1 MIPLDLCLMIK
12 KHHHQDRLHE
22 TTDYERKWADELIS
36 DGEQYLRSVIG
47 SSPIPAFVIDRDH
60 KVVYWNRALAE
71 LSGIGAEE
79 VIGTRQHWRA
89 FYSAERPCMAD
100 LLVDE
105 SPEAISR
112 WYAGKFTKSTLIDEA
127 YEATD
132 FFPDLGDR
140 GRWLRFTAAVIRNA
154 KGTLVGAVETL
165 EDITGAKQ
173 AEAALLKAHEDLES
187 KVRKRTRELAR
198 ANKALQAELREREK
212 AEKALGETTEQLSL
226 ILKSL
231 PIVSYTCSADRHFK
245 TTFVSHT
252 ISEMTGYTPQQF
264 IENPCF
270 WREHIHPDDREKILS
285 ELKTAIR
292 KGAYQCEYRFQAADG
307 SYRWFSD
314 SRRLIRT
321 DNPSRNYMV
330 GAWRDVTEDRR
341 IRQEGE
347 LRLQQ
352 MIQSHKLTA
361 LGEVVAGVAHEINNP
376 VSFISYNIPL
386 LEEMWNNIEPILAGD
401 GASHSDWGDKGISYV
416 ELCVNMK
423 EIIEEFKIAAQRIK
437 RVVSGLKEFA
447 RTDESA
453 QKKPVQISEVIQG
466 VLILVGA
473 QIRKTVSRIDRYV
486 DSNLPPIHG
495 HFQKIEQVIANL
507 LINAHQAIPA
517 DRKGRIIITARYLE
531 RLKAILIEIED
542 NGTGMER
549 DVLDHIFEPFFS
561 TRRDKEGTG
570 LGLSISYGLIK
581 DHHGLIGVLSRPGLG
596 SRFSIFLPVD
606 GQTRIDIRP
615 TMFCIDHDHAF
626 LNELKMNFIDA
637 VGWSPGLEDTPEDI
651 ITYLEDYPEVDMVI
665 SEIKLPGMDGWKLLK
680 KIRERF
686 PLMTV
691 VLYSSE
697 SAVYG
702 QSGKADI
709 KADLLLK
716 KPFNMSQLKNFI
728 RDVGRQRL

>member
-1 MIPLDLCLMIK
+1 MKM
-12 KHHHQDRLHE
+12 KHSRQDRAIE
-22 TTDYERKWADELIS
+22 AAEDERKWADELIS
-36 DGEQYLRSVIG
+36 DGEQYLHRVIG
-47 SSPIPAFVIDRDH
+47 SSPIPTFVIGRDH

-71 LSGIGAEE
+71 LSGIRAED

-105 SPEAISR
+105 SSELIVR
-112 WYAGKFTKSTLIDEA
+112 WYAGKFIKSTLIDEA

-154 KGTLVGAVETL
+154 KGALVGAVETL
-165 EDITGAKQ
+165 EDITEAKQ

-187 KVRKRTRELAR
+187 RVRERTRELAR
-198 ANKALQAELREREK
+198 TNKALQAELRERERV
-212 AEKALGETTEQLSL
+212 EKALRETTEQLSL

-245 TTFVSHT
+245 TTYVSHT
-252 ISEMTGYTPQQF
+252 ISEITGYAPQQF
-264 IENPCF
+264 IENPYF
-270 WREHIHPDDREKILS
+270 WQEHIHPDDRERILP

-314 SRRLIRT
+314 SRRLIRF
-321 DNPSRNYMV
+321 DNPSRNYIV

-376 VSFISYNIPL
+376 VSFIAYNIPL
-386 LEEMWNNIEPILAGD
+386 LEEMWNNIEPILASD
-401 GASHSDWGDKGISYV
+401 GASHPDWGDKGISYV
-416 ELCVNMK
+416 EVCVNMK

-447 RTDESA
+447 RVDESA

-486 DSNLPPIHG
+486 DSNLPPIQG

-606 GQTRIDIRP
+606 GETRIAIRP
-615 TMFCIDHDHAF
+615 TMFCIDPDHAF
-626 LNELKMNFIDA
+626 LNELKINFIDA
-637 VGWSPGLEDTPEDI
+637 VDFSPGLEDTPEDI
-651 ITYLEDYPEVDMVI
+651 IAQLEDYPEVDIVV
-665 SEIKLPGMDGWKLLK
+665 SEIKLPGMDGWELLK

-686 PLMTV
+686 PLLTV
-691 VLYSSE
+691 ILYSSE
-697 SAVYG
+697 AAVYG
-702 QSGKADI
+702 RMGTDFKSVPMAI

-716 KPFNMSQLKNFI
+716 KPFSMSQLKNFI

>member
-1 MIPLDLCLMIK
+1 MKMKK
-12 KHHHQDRLHE
+12 KHTPQDGTIE
-22 TTDYERKWADELIS
+22 TAEDERKRADELIS
-36 DGEQYLRSVIG
+36 DGEHYLHGLIG
-47 SSPIPAFVIDRDH
+47 SSPIPAFVIGRDH
-60 KVVYWNRALAE
+60 RVVYWNRALAE
-71 LSGIGAEE
+71 LSGISAEE

-105 SPEAISR
+105 SPEAILR
-112 WYAGKFTKSTLIDEA
+112 WYAGKFIKSMLIDEA

-132 FFPDLGDR
+132 FFPDLGER
-140 GRWLRFTAAVIRNA
+140 GRWLRFTAAAIRNA
-154 KGTLVGAVETL
+154 GGALVGAVETL
-165 EDITGAKQ
+165 EDITAAKH
-173 AEAALLKAHEDLES
+173 AEAALLKAHEDME
-187 KVRKRTRELAR
+187 VRVRERTRELAR
-198 ANKALQAELREREK
+198 TNRALQAELRERERV
-212 AEKALGETTEQLSL
+212 EKALRETTEQLSL

-231 PIVSYTCSADRHFK
+231 PIVSYICSADMHFQ
-245 TTFVSHT
+245 TNFVSHT
-252 ISEMTGYTPQQF
+252 ISEITGYDPQQF
-264 IENPCF
+264 TENPYF
-270 WREHIHPDDREKILS
+270 WQEHIHPDDRERILA
-285 ELKTAIR
+285 ELKKALR
-292 KGAYQCEYRFQAADG
+292 GGSCQSEYRFRAADG

-314 SRRLIRT
+314 SRRLIRFK
-321 DNPSRNYMV
+321 DASRNYMV

-376 VSFISYNIPL
+376 VSFIAYNIPL
-386 LEEMWNNIEPILAGD
+386 LEEMWNNIEPILASD
-401 GASHSDWGDKGISYV
+401 GASHPDWGDKGISYV
-416 ELCVNMK
+416 EVCVNMK
-423 EIIEEFKIAAQRIK
+423 EIIGEFKIATQRIK
-437 RVVSGLKEFA
+437 RVVAGLKEFA
-447 RTDESA
+447 RADESA

-495 HFQKIEQVIANL
+495 YFQKIEQVFANL

-561 TRRDKEGTG
+561 TRRDREGTG
-570 LGLSISYGLIK
+570 LGLSISYGLVK

-606 GQTRIDIRP
+606 GETRIDIRP
-615 TMFCIDHDHAF
+615 AMLCIDHDHAF

-637 VGWSPGLEDTPEDI
+637 VGWSPGFEDTPEDI
-651 ITYLEDYPEVDMVI
+651 IAHLEDYPEVDTVI
-665 SEIKLPGMDGWKLLK
+665 SEIRLPGMDGWELLK
-680 KIRERF
+680 RIRERF
-686 PLMTV
+686 PLLTV
-691 VLYSSE
+691 ILYSTDP
-697 SAVYG
+697 AVYK
-702 QSGKADI
+702 QSGKTSFRP
-709 KADLLLK
+709 DLLLK
-716 KPFNMSQLKNFI
+716 KPFSMTQLKNFI
-728 RDVGRQRL
+728 REVGRQRL

>member
-386 LEEMWNNIEPILAGD
+386 LEEMWNDIEPILASD

>member
-1 MIPLDLCLMIK
+1 MLPLGVCRMKK
-12 KHHHQDRLHE
+12 KHHHQDRIHE
-22 TTDYERKWADELIS
+22 TAEYERKWADELNGHS
-36 DGEQYLRSVIG
+36 EQYLQSVIG
-47 SSPIPAFVIDRDH
+47 SSPIPAFVIGRDH
-60 KVVYWNRALAE
+60 RVIYWNRALAE
-71 LSGIGAEE
+71 LSGIRAEE

-100 LLVDE
+100 LLLDE
-105 SPEAISR
+105 SPEIIRR

-132 FFPDLGDR
+132 FFPDLGDM
-140 GRWLRFTAAVIRNA
+140 GRWLRFTAAVIRNV
-154 KGTLVGAVETL
+154 KGALVGAVETL
-165 EDITGAKQ
+165 EDITEAKQ

-187 KVRKRTRELAR
+187 KVRERTLELAR
-198 ANKALQAELREREK
+198 ANKALQAELRERER
-212 AEKALGETTEQLSL
+212 AEKALRETTEQLTL

-231 PIVSYTCSADRHFK
+231 PIVSFTCSADRHFK
-245 TTFVSHT
+245 ITFVSHT
-252 ISEMTGYTPQQF
+252 ISEMTGYSPQQF

-270 WREHIHPDDREKILS
+270 WQEHIHPDDGERILA

-292 KGAYQCEYRFQAADG
+292 KGAYQCEYRFQAEDG

-314 SRRLIRT
+314 SRRLIRF
-321 DNPSRNYMV
+321 NSPSRNYMV
-330 GAWRDVTEDRR
+330 GAWRDITEDRR

-376 VSFISYNIPL
+376 VSFIAYNIPL
-386 LEEMWNNIEPILAGD
+386 LEEMWNDIEPILASD
-401 GASHSDWGDKGISYV
+401 GASHPDWGDKGISYV
-416 ELCVNMK
+416 EVCTNMK
-423 EIIEEFKIAAQRIK
+423 DIIGEFRIATQRIK

-447 RTDESA
+447 RMDESD
-453 QKKPVQISEVIQG
+453 QKKPVQIADVIQG

-486 DSNLPPIHG
+486 DSNLPNIQG
-495 HFQKIEQVIANL
+495 YFQKIEQVVANL

-531 RLKAILIEIED
+531 RLKAILIEVED

-549 DVLDHIFEPFFS
+549 ETLDHIFEPFFS

-596 SRFSIFLPVD
+596 SRFSVFLPVD
-606 GQTRIDIRP
+606 GKTRIDLRP
-615 TMFCIDHDHAF
+615 TMLCMDHDLAF

-637 VGWSPGLEDTPEDI
+637 VGWSPDPEATPEDI
-651 ITYLEDYPEVDMVI
+651 IAYLEDYPEIDVVI
-665 SEIKLPGMDGWKLLK
+665 SEIELPGMDGPGLLK
-680 KIRERF
+680 RIRERF

-691 VLYSSE
+691 ILYSSDP
-697 SAVYG
+697 AVC
-702 QSGKADI
+702 SLFGKAVH

-728 RDVGRQRL
+728 RDTGRQRL